1 MATKVKVELEE
12 EVRLSTSGGGAPTQ
26 EPEEK
31 SESGESMES
40 DEIDDEFITN
50 YCESTET
57 IQPITSAKSCF
68 TRMKWWPGIMLDCP
82 NKIKNDSIR

>member
-12 EVRLSTSGGGAPTQ
+12 EVRPSTSGGGVLMP
-26 EPEEK
+26 ELEEK

-50 YCESTET
+50 YCESTEI
-57 IQPITSAKSCF
+57 IQLMTVSKELFYTDEMVAQNYARLSKQD
-68 TRMKWWPGIMLDCP
+68 KE
-82 NKIKNDSIR
+82 

>member
-1 MATKVKVELEE
+1 MATKVKVEPEE
-12 EVRLSTSGGGAPTQ
+12 EVRLSTSGGGTLMP

-57 IQPITSAKSCF
+57 IQPMSQQ
-68 TRMKWWPGIMLDCP
+68 RVVLH
-82 NKIKNDSIR
+82 R